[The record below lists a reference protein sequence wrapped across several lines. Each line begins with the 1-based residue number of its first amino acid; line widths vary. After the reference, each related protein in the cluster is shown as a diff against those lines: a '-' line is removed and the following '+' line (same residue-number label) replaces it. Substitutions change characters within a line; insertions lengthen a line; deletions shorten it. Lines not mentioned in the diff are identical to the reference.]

1 MLCLDIFGLTFVN
14 NIVIFEISIVKLYL
28 ITKFCEKMKM
38 SKFGTKSPLFGSF
51 WAKILKNYYHVWN
64 QHHNIFQK

>member
-28 ITKFCEKMKM
+28 ITKFREKMKM

-51 WAKILKNYYHVWN
+51 WAKI
-64 QHHNIFQK
+64 